1 VKTSLTKQKNK
12 AKKVNKKRDIT
23 QTLSYIQ
30 YEVAGG
36 LVALFQQRKF
46 HVLCFL

>member
-1 VKTSLTKQKNK
+1 VKTILTKQKNK

-30 YEVAGG
+30 YEVAGDFIHWIG
-36 LVALFQQRKF
+36 
-46 HVLCFL
+46 CFISTT